1 MECGT
6 VIRAKAEICPK
17 CGVRQPG
24 FPWTAH
30 AHTGQSGAG
39 ATSAT
44 PLTPDERR
52 WLEGAGQ
59 SAAGA
64 IGASGRSR
72 IAAAV
77 FALLLGGLGIHKF
90 YLGQTTQGVL
100 YLIFFWTFIPA
111 VIGFVEGIVLLSMSD
126 AAFQEKYG

>member
-30 AHTGQSGAG
+30 AHT
-39 ATSAT
+39 
-44 PLTPDERR
+44 
-52 WLEGAGQ
+52 GQ